1 MEHPRQHRCDAN
13 IGYDA
18 GAFGFTHVICQQTVG
33 TRTFISTSGLRVAYC
48 AIDGHE
54 ANVRRRFLEG
64 RPVLADPEWPGDLP
78 VEPEEKTWTD
88 AGWTESELREA
99 FSA

>member
-1 MEHPRQHRCDAN
+1 MEHPRQHKCDAN

-33 TRTFISTSGLRVAYC
+33 TRSYISSTGLRVAYC
-48 AIDGHE
+48 ALEGHE
-54 ANVRRRFLEG
+54 RNVRRRFDE
-64 RPVLADPEWPGDLP
+64 RDPEWPGDLP

-99 FSA
+99 FGA